1 MRRPPTVAAFA
12 AALVAAAVPLAA
24 SDAARVAWLQQHALP
39 VAALDPA
46 APLDDL
52 DFLAARLAGVRVVLL
67 GEATRGDGSALL
79 AKTRI
84 VRYLHERLG
93 YDLLAFEC
101 GFYDCGR
108 AWREIRAGADAR
120 QAFAGALFP
129 IYTEAIEMQPLL
141 RFVAASAGGERPL
154 ELAGI
159 DSQGSAESTGRHLL
173 AELRT
178 ALGGEAIDPAAASA
192 LARLAPRFQELA
204 DEAYATGAAP
214 VPPAAAQE
222 AFHSDLATLR
232 EAAVAR
238 AGGDAA
244 WWTQVLAN
252 VGNWAEGSWRL
263 GRWERGQTQDPA
275 LFTLRDRQMADNLR
289 WLASRH
295 PDRKIVVWSLTVHVA
310 RDLDALDSSDPA
322 VRARLG
328 RMSALGD
335 AVAEQFG
342 DAAYAIGVT
351 AAVGRNATPFRA
363 PVELLSPTRGSF
375 EDLMTRAGF
384 GAAFV
389 DLRRPG
395 AGGDWLK
402 RPLVAKPVTYVE
414 MLGRWPRHLDG
425 LLFVREM
432 QPAHRVAPEAT
443 VAP

>member
-1 MRRPPTVAAFA
+1 MRRRPPAALCVAALALA
-12 AALVAAAVPLAA
+12 ACPLAA
-24 SDAARVAWLQQHALP
+24 SDAARIAWLREHA
-39 VAALDPA
+39 VALETLDPE

-52 DFLAARLAGVRVVLL
+52 DFLAERLAGVRVVLL

-79 AKTRI
+79 AKTRL

-120 QAFAGALFP
+120 EAFAGALFAL
-129 IYTEAIEMQPLL
+129 YTDAVEMQPLL
-141 RFVAASAGGERPL
+141 RAVAASAGAERPL

-159 DSQGSAESTGRHLL
+159 DPQGSAESTGRHLL

-178 ALGGEAIDPAAASA
+178 ALGGDDAIEPDAAAA
-192 LARLAPRFQELA
+192 LARIAPRFRELA
-204 DEAYATGAAP
+204 DEAYATGIAA
-214 VPPAAAQE
+214 VPTE
-222 AFHSDLATLR
+222 AEQRAFR
-232 EAAVAR
+232 EALAALR
-238 AGGDAA
+238 GALSTRGGDGA

-252 VGNWAEGSWRL
+252 VETWAEGSWRL
-263 GRWERGQTQDPA
+263 GRWERGMKQDPA
-275 LFTLRDRQMADNLR
+275 LFSLRDRQMADNVR
-289 WLASRH
+289 WLAARH
-295 PDRKIVVWSLTVHVA
+295 PERKIVVWSLTVHAA
-310 RDLDALDSSDPA
+310 RNLGDLDSSDPA

-335 AVAEQFG
+335 AIADSFG
-342 DAAYAIGVT
+342 EAAYAIGVT
-351 AAVGRNATPFRA
+351 AAVGRNATPYRA
-363 PVELLSPTRGSF
+363 AVDLLPPTRGSF
-375 EDLMTRAGF
+375 EELMTRAGF

-395 AGGDWLK
+395 PRGDWLR

-432 QPAHRVAPEAT
+432 QPAHRVAPAAE
-443 VAP
+443 P

>member
-1 MRRPPTVAAFA
+1 MA
-12 AALVAAAVPLAA
+12 AA
-24 SDAARVAWLQQHALP
+24 DEARVAWLETHAHP
-39 VAALDPA
+39 IAALDPG

-52 DFLAARLAGVRVVLL
+52 RFLDETLRGVRVVLL

-79 AKTRI
+79 AKTRL

-93 YDLLAFEC
+93 FDLLAFEC

-108 AWREIRAGADAR
+108 AWREMRAGGDAR
-120 QAFAGALFP
+120 ENFAGALFP
-129 IYTEAIEMQPLL
+129 LYTEAVEMQPLL
-141 RFVAASAGGERPL
+141 GFVGESARSARPL

-173 AELRT
+173 ADLR
-178 ALGGEAIDPAAASA
+178 AELGGEAIGPDADAA

-214 VPPAAAQE
+214 VPAAAEQQ
-222 AFHSDLATLR
+222 AFRADLAALR
-232 EAAVAR
+232 NALA
-238 AGGDAA
+238 AGGGTDAA
-244 WWTQVLAN
+244 WWDQVLVN
-252 VGNWAEGSWRL
+252 VENWAEGSWKL
-263 GRWERGQTQDPA
+263 GRWQRGMTQDPA
-275 LFTLRDRQMADNLR
+275 LFTLRDGQMADNLR
-289 WLASRH
+289 WLAARH
-295 PDRKIVVWSLTVHVA
+295 PERKIVVWALTVHVA
-310 RDLDALDSSDPA
+310 RDLAALDSSDPA

-335 AVAEQFG
+335 AVAAALG

-351 AAVGRNATPFRA
+351 AAVGRNATPYRA
-363 PVELLSPTRGSF
+363 PVELLPPTRGSF
-375 EDLMTRAGF
+375 EELMSRAGF

-389 DLRRPG
+389 DLRRLPR
-395 AGGDWLK
+395 GGDWLR

-432 QPAHRVAPEAT
+432 QPARRLAPAESP
-443 VAP
+443 AP